1 GHGAGAAIRGAL
13 QSAGRVGNHR
23 LGHGAR
29 GARQRHAGCGRH
41 RRDDRRGAES
51 KGRRRGAPRRPGRR
65 AARPRPCAKRSGMS
79 GAARGG
85 RLLENL
91 LIFGRVLRRAGIDV
105 HPGRLLDVIE
115 ALGYVDLG
123 SRDEVYHTCRALLVH
138 RHDQIAIFDRAFAV
152 FWRDHHDL
160 ELRREPSPSEA
171 ARSATTVERFI
182 EIDEA
187 VTPSGDE
194 ADDEAAGPER
204 APKTWSDVDML
215 ATKDFA
221 AFTVEEVAKARMALS

>member
-1 GHGAGAAIRGAL
+1 MSRRSAAD
-13 QSAGRVGNHR
+13 GRR
-23 LGHGAR
+23 SCSIAR
-29 GARQRHAGCGRH
+29 SRERRR
-41 RRDDRRGAES
+41 RRD
-51 KGRRRGAPRRPGRR
+51 APVR
-65 AARPRPCAKRSGMS
+65 AMS
-79 GAARGG
+79 

-171 ARSATTVERFI
+171 TRSATTVE
-182 EIDEA
+182 
-187 VTPSGDE
+187 
-194 ADDEAAGPER
+194 
-204 APKTWSDVDML
+204 
-215 ATKDFA
+215 
-221 AFTVEEVAKARMALS
+221 